1 MSLLRFANTIIRYLP
16 KLFFFNLFIVC
27 LGGFVEAFSV
37 LSIAPIIDYITDPGL
52 EAPSKI
58 TSECLKI
65 VRWFGLSPSLFLF
78 MGIFAFL
85 MFMRAIFNIKINY
98 LELLIKYR
106 FLGHFLTGS
115 FGSFFRSGLSFFNNI
130 QQGMIINTFSS
141 EANTVGNSIASLTRL
156 IASAVKFISF
166 IIIPFSISWQLSLIA
181 IIAFVLAG
189 LPTLV
194 VNKISYRKGE
204 KNVLATNNLQ
214 IILQES
220 ITAVK
225 TIFAFANQE
234 KMIRSYDQSFQKYE
248 KITIPYQLISPSLRN
263 ILEPVFLTVFFII
276 FFLGIERYQMKSSEV
291 LTMLYAFRSG
301 LPHILTI
308 FMEKNRVFSFIP
320 SYEQMLRLQKSANL
334 HKFKNGKV
342 IFQGLKNCLEFKNV
356 QFGYSENK
364 DILKNINIKI
374 FKDQTVAI
382 VGKSGSGKTTFADI
396 MMGFYRPKQGSILV
410 DGQNLNELEIGSYQ
424 KRIGYISQEPILFNT
439 TIKENLLW
447 ADEAANEKQLF
458 DALEKAYAIDFVQK
472 LPDKL
477 DTLTGDRGVK
487 LSGGEKQRIA
497 LARVLLRN
505 PEILILDEATSS
517 LDTESE
523 RFIQKTIYEISKNCT
538 TVIIAHRLSTIKEVQ
553 NIYVFEDGEVKE
565 EGGFQF
571 LVEHGKIFKRLVQN
585 QFL

>member
-1 MSLLRFANTIIRYLP
+1 MNLLRFANTIIGYLP
-16 KLFFFNLFIVC
+16 KLFFFNLAIVC

-37 LSIAPIIDYITDPGL
+37 LSIAPIIDYITDPRL
-52 EAPSKI
+52 KTPSKI
-58 TSECLKI
+58 TTECLKI
-65 VRWFGLSPSLFLF
+65 VHWLDLSPSLFLF

-85 MFMRAIFNIKINY
+85 MFMRAIFNIKIQY
-98 LELLIKYR
+98 LGLLIRYR
-106 FLGHFLTGS
+106 FLGHFLVGS
-115 FGSFFRSGLSFFNNI
+115 FNSFFRSGLSFFNNTR
-130 QQGMIINTFSS
+130 QGVIINTFTN
-141 EANTVGNSIASLTRL
+141 EANTVGSSIYSLTN
-156 IASAVKFISF
+156 IVASTVKFTSF

-181 IIAFVLAG
+181 VTTFIFAG
-189 LPTLV
+189 LPTFI
-194 VNKISYRKGE
+194 VNKISYQKG
-204 KNVLATNNLQ
+204 KRNVLATNNLQ
-214 IILQES
+214 TILQES
-220 ITAVK
+220 LTAVK
-225 TIFAFANQE
+225 TIFAFSNQE
-234 KMIRSYDQSFQKYE
+234 KTIRRYKQSFQEYQ
-248 KITIPYQLISPSLRN
+248 KIAIPVQLIPSALRD

-276 FFLGIERYQMKSSEV
+276 FFLGIEWYQIKSSEV
-291 LTMLYAFRSG
+291 LTMLYAFKSA
-301 LPHILTI
+301 LPHVLIV
-308 FMEKNRVFSFIP
+308 FMQKNRLFSFIP
-320 SYEQMLRLQKSANL
+320 SYEQMLRFQKSADS
-334 HKFKNGKV
+334 HKLQNGKIV
-342 IFQGLKNCLEFKNV
+342 FQGLANCLEFKNI
-356 QFGYSENK
+356 QFDYSQHKN
-364 DILKNINIKI
+364 ILKDVNIRI

-396 MMGFYRPKQGSILV
+396 IMGFYRPKQGNILV

-424 KRIGYISQEPILFNT
+424 KKIGYISQEPILFNT

-447 ADEAANEKQLF
+447 ANEDASEKQLF
-458 DALEKAYAIDFVQK
+458 DALEKAYAIDFIQK

-565 EGGFQF
+565 EGNFQF
-571 LVEHGKIFKRLVQN
+571 LMEHGKTFKRLVQN